1 MIAPFEG
8 RADMNSD
15 EIAALAGKIGKN
27 EDDIAAVGPSV
38 AMNSGA
44 IADNMASLQAIMD
57 NLDNNIDPLIK
68 SNSAMIAMAETC
80 VDESVSTLAAN
91 TAAIPPL

>member
-27 EDDIAAVGPSV
+27 EDDRVAVGPSV

-44 IADNMASLQAIMD
+44 IADNMASL
-57 NLDNNIDPLIK
+57 
-68 SNSAMIAMAETC
+68 
-80 VDESVSTLAAN
+80 
-91 TAAIPPL
+91 